1 VKRIILAGLLI
12 PFLLAVSIG
21 ISSILEISSQARP
34 LTPNGPGSSDLITA
48 DQLRDYLTFI
58 ASDEMAGRDTPSKE
72 LDLAAKFLAMHLSRW
87 GVKPAGDKGSYF
99 QKFILHKSSVNPDK
113 TFAEFNGARYDFGD
127 AFIAPPNT
135 GKANGEMVYV
145 GHGWQIKSRKIDPY
159 QGLNLKNKILIAH
172 NGALPPEVNFNTLE
186 LLHDTGMAR
195 NVAEVAAANGAKGL
209 MLIPDSWYLKNWAT
223 ARQNVLT
230 ARRWRMQSDTSLP
243 AITLSAD
250 LVKAV
255 FQGEKFDGEAI
266 LKRDSPKD
274 YGESFALSSGKK
286 ISMSIEVQEETTT
299 SQNVVGVIEGSDPV
313 LKNEYIAIGAHYDHV
328 GTAGTGDCRAANGDN
343 ICNGADDD
351 GSGTTA
357 VMAIAEAFAKGQRL
371 KRSLLFVW
379 HAGEEKGLWGS
390 EYFTDHPTIPLGQI
404 ITQLNID
411 MIGRS
416 KTPGNSDSRNE
427 NLTGPQEIFVIGSK
441 LMSSE
446 LGKLS
451 ETVNKNYL
459 KLWFNYKFD
468 DPNDSQRLFYRSD
481 HYNYAR
487 KGIPIIFYF
496 DGIHEDYHRPS
507 DEVEKIDFKK
517 MEKVTRTVYATA
529 WELGNLAKRPVV
541 DKPLP
546 AQLSAN

>member
-12 PFLLAVSIG
+12 SFLLAVSIG
-21 ISSILEISSQARP
+21 ISSILEIPSQARP
-34 LTPNGPGSSDLITA
+34 LAPNGPGSSDLITA

-99 QKFILHKSSVNPDK
+99 QKFTLHQSSVNPDK

-127 AFIAPPNT
+127 AFIARPNT

-172 NGALPPEVNFNTLE
+172 SGALPPEVNFNTLE
-186 LLHDTGMAR
+186 LLHDTGMAQ

-209 MLIPDSWYLKNWAT
+209 VLIPDSGYLKNWAT

-286 ISMSIEVQEETTT
+286 ISMSIEVQEEITT

-357 VMAIAEAFAKGQRL
+357 VLAIAEAFAKGQRL

-390 EYFTDHPTIPLGQI
+390 KYFTDHPTIPLGQI

-416 KTPGNSDSRNE
+416 RPADYKGNANSG
-427 NLTGPQEIFVIGSK
+427 LTDANSIYVIGSK
-441 LMSSE
+441 KMSSE
-446 LGKLS
+446 LGQVS
-451 ETVNKNYL
+451 EAVNHGYL
-459 KLWFNYKFD
+459 KLGFDYKYD
-468 DPNDSQRLFYRSD
+468 DPNDNERLFYRSD
-481 HYNYAR
+481 HYNYAL

-496 DGIHEDYHRPS
+496 DGIHEHYHRPA
-507 DEVEKIDFKK
+507 DEPERIDYDK
-517 MEKVTRTVYATA
+517 MEKVTRTIFATL
-529 WELGNLAKRPVV
+529 WELANRATRVKV
-541 DKPLP
+541 DKPL
-546 AQLSAN
+546 